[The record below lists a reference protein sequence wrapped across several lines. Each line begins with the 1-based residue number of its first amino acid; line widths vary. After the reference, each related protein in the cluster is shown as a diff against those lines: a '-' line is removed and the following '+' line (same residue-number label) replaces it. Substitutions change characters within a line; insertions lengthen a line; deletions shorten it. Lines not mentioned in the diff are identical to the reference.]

1 VLRCDDVS
9 IVILP
14 GQANHRVGDICILR
28 GYNSQYDYS
37 IYGYHDRSCMDTR
50 FDYVSHAITT
60 AICAHTAA
68 PIRLSDDFSSHIR
81 VYSFTVELR

>member
-37 IYGYHDRSCMDTR
+37 IYGYHRMIDHVWIRDSITLAMRLQLRSAR
-50 FDYVSHAITT
+50 IPPRPFDYPMIS
-60 AICAHTAA
+60 
-68 PIRLSDDFSSHIR
+68 RLIFGYIPSQ
-81 VYSFTVELR
+81 